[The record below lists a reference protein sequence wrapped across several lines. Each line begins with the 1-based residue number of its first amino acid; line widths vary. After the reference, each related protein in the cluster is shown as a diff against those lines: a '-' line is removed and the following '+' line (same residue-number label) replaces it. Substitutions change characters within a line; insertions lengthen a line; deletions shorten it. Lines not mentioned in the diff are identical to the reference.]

1 MKRITIDGKEYT
13 FEFTIE
19 ATLYDECT
27 IKAMESFVD
36 AGAAQ
41 ADANDNDVKGAMM
54 HVIGSMAGAPHR
66 ALTFFYA
73 GLLEHHG
80 SNGDGSV
87 PSKEAAKALV
97 VKYMKEYQKS
107 WYDVLKEMTDLMAE
121 DSFFDLIG
129 LNEMMDNLTKNE
141 QTEAKKPRKRTTSKS
156 STTD

>member
-41 ADANDNDVKGAMM
+41 ADATENDVKGALMRM
-54 HVIGSMAGAPHR
+54 IESMAGVPQR

-87 PSKEAAKALV
+87 PSKNAAKSLV
-97 VKYMKEYQKS
+97 VKYMKESEKN
-107 WYDVLKEMTDLMAE
+107 WYDVLQEMTELMVE
-121 DSFFDLIG
+121 DSFFDQIG
-129 LNEMMDNLTKNE
+129 LNNMMEKM
-141 QTEAKKPRKRTTSKS
+141 QTATEKEEKKPRKRTTAKS